1 MHFTIKDEPSDVQ
14 NLDGVV
20 VFVFENMSYE
30 GLNSSIAKKL
40 LSKLF
45 IPNKIQGIFSIIEYK
60 PVPVWNLVGKSSW
73 KFPWIISKNAI
84 VNSGF
89 FK

>member
-1 MHFTIKDEPSDVQ
+1 MRFTIKDKPSDVQ

-40 LSKLF
+40 VDIRSRNVF
-45 IPNKIQGIFSIIEYK
+45 Q
-60 PVPVWNLVGKSSW
+60 GKS
-73 KFPWIISKNAI
+73 
-84 VNSGF
+84 G
-89 FK
+89 

>member
-1 MHFTIKDEPSDVQ
+1 MRFTIKDKPSDVQ

-40 LSKLF
+40 LDIRSRNVF
-45 IPNKIQGIFSIIEYK
+45 Q
-60 PVPVWNLVGKSSW
+60 GKSGEVYTTFIDSGR
-73 KFPWIISKNAI
+73 SKKNPKTI
-84 VNSGF
+84 FFSGLG
-89 FK
+89 KKEDVSA